1 MQQTCQPE
9 RQQEPLLLQ
18 TSVLRPETWRK
29 VALASAAALMV
40 EELPKAEAA
49 TEENMTVV
57 FDWKLVTTML
67 VMFLFVPAM
76 ALR

>member
-1 MQQTCQPE
+1 
-9 RQQEPLLLQ
+9 
-18 TSVLRPETWRK
+18 
-29 VALASAAALMV
+29 MV